1 MTAGCSLSVKLHWQ
15 GVGCRVF
22 DSEVMCPSAP
32 PLRRLEVRASSAFP
46 RVLTEHVQLLSQSR
60 AFWPSCSLQS
70 RFQVLSNPSV
80 LRHTISCMRRLGV
93 FESGLKF
100 KFMPL
105 SAPGRAVST
114 A

>member
-46 RVLTEHVQLLSQSR
+46 RVLTEH
-60 AFWPSCSLQS
+60 AH
-70 RFQVLSNPSV
+70 PSV
-80 LRHTISCMRRLGV
+80 AIARFLAFLR
-93 FESGLKF
+93 
-100 KFMPL
+100 P
-105 SAPGRAVST
+105 AVQI
-114 A
+114 

>member
-46 RVLTEHVQLLSQSR
+46 RVLTEHAHQGLH
-60 AFWPSCSLQS
+60 
-70 RFQVLSNPSV
+70 PSV
-80 LRHTISCMRRLGV
+80 AIARFLAFLR
-93 FESGLKF
+93 
-100 KFMPL
+100 P
-105 SAPGRAVST
+105 AVQI
-114 A
+114 